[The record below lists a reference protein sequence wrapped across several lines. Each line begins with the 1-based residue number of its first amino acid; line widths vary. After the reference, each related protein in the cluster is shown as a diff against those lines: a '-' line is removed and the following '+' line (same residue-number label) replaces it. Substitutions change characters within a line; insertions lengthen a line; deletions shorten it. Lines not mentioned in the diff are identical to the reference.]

1 MFQTGWLLNSVF
13 VNLFYASLFL
23 QPACKIL
30 LCNAQLSSR
39 SSSKGSGFSA
49 VKGVA
54 EVTVQEETETV
65 LDILGILRNLKWDS
79 PVFMTPST
87 NLGKILAVKSF
98 AEQHQ
103 VTVISPSPPLLEPS
117 SSTWLM
123 TSPVVL
129 VVIDH
134 RNNLDNNNN
143 KPASEASSSDNN
155 WMNFFNVTLFRR
167 EMLNDVLIVCG
178 N

>member
-13 VNLFYASLFL
+13 VSLFYASLFL

-39 SSSKGSGFSA
+39 SSSSGSGVSA
-49 VKGVA
+49 EV

-117 SSTWLM
+117 SSSTWLM

-134 RNNLDNNNN
+134 RNNLDNNN
-143 KPASEASSSDNN
+143 KPASSILSD
-155 WMNFFNVTLFRR
+155 FT
-167 EMLNDVLIVCG
+167 I
-178 N
+178 

>member
-13 VNLFYASLFL
+13 VSLFYASLFL

-39 SSSKGSGFSA
+39 SSSSGSGVSA
-49 VKGVA
+49 EV

-117 SSTWLM
+117 SSSASTWLM

-129 VVIDH
+129 VVIGH

-143 KPASEASSSDNN
+143 KPASSSDNN

-178 N
+178 K